1 MTEEH
6 IVSTVSRFVAKN
18 FLFDETKAIDPRTS
32 LLGSGILD
40 STGILELIAFLED
53 SFELK
58 FRDEELVAENFDSIE
73 NIRRFLAPKLSSLVS

>member
-1 MTEEH
+1 MTEDQ

-18 FLFDETKAIDPRTS
+18 FLFDETKSIDPTTS

-53 SFELK
+53 SYELK

-73 NIRRFLAPKLSSLVS
+73 NIRRFLIPKLSLLAS